1 MKGTDMDIEAT
12 GDRMM
17 KPHKAQQIYS
27 STPKKIRNK
36 HKFDYT
42 HRGDFALFEVF
53 GCDTGPWILQVGGA
67 TGCAA
72 CHCPLLAASTEKGW
86 CGLS

>member
-53 GCDTGPWILQVGGA
+53 GCDTGPWILQVGGPQDVRRVTVLCLQHRLRKA
-67 TGCAA
+67 GAV
-72 CHCPLLAASTEKGW
+72 
-86 CGLS
+86 